1 MLSTLQRGG
10 PSGSSRQPTTTTVPP
25 TTTMIGRGAY
35 IPASGTSCSGGFWS
49 YGGGCIPCS
58 LNPSQCGSP
67 AVMPTPAPR
76 VTTTTT
82 IAPSRSCSPGYFY
95 YLADRGSGCA
105 VCPSVW
111 SASIPFPSE
120 CSGYTRRKSVPTTTT
135 TTSPPPPATLPPC
148 PSGVVRYG
156 CVPTTT
162 TTTTTQPQITAEQK
176 RRAERAF
183 LGAVMAL
190 CRSGKTTG
198 IPNIDNGTWCRL
210 LTSTTTTTTVV
221 PLSENVSQT
230 FHQSEGQL
238 GMPRHT
244 KLDGRLL
251 VHSLVATSS
260 GRLPICSPD
269 LDPRT
274 ECEIPERDDR
284 HLGQLAWDTLKEV
297 GKGVFRFLG
306 NVWKAGNDA
315 LETYGDNLTKRSEAY
330 LAMAQNPIVVSIYC
344 VTLGVAGLIPA
355 PIWAQAAWFVAGSGC
370 GIGATAYFELR
381 SDGRIYSLRG
391 L

>member
-1 MLSTLQRGG
+1 
-10 PSGSSRQPTTTTVPP
+10 
-25 TTTMIGRGAY
+25 MIGRGAY

-156 CVPTTT
+156 CIPTTT
-162 TTTTTQPQITAEQK
+162 TTPQPTTTVAPQLSPMQK
-176 RRAERAF
+176 EKAKQAF
-183 LGAVMAL
+183 IAAVLAL
-190 CRSGKTTG
+190 CRVVRLTGRTTG
-198 IPNIDNGTWCRL
+198 IANIDNGRWCPSVGVAEDR
-210 LTSTTTTTTVV
+210 TSDSTSIPSSATTTTSSVAPSRTAISSLASDHTKHSK
-221 PLSENVSQT
+221 LSLQQPNLASQANQFDLT
-230 FHQSEGQL
+230 FH
-238 GMPRHT
+238 P
-244 KLDGRLL
+244 
-251 VHSLVATSS
+251 
-260 GRLPICSPD
+260 
-269 LDPRT
+269 
-274 ECEIPERDDR
+274 
-284 HLGQLAWDTLKEV
+284 
-297 GKGVFRFLG
+297 
-306 NVWKAGNDA
+306 
-315 LETYGDNLTKRSEAY
+315 
-330 LAMAQNPIVVSIYC
+330 
-344 VTLGVAGLIPA
+344 LI
-355 PIWAQAAWFVAGSGC
+355 
-370 GIGATAYFELR
+370 
-381 SDGRIYSLRG
+381 DHYSLRQINFLEELKDAFDLAGEFSIEVWEELKNLASGTVTLIVDGAEFVFDLASEEMERWGENEVAKSRAWLAGIEHPVIVAVNCLAYSNLPPRIVGWVVGTLCTAYTVARFFLLEGGSIVHNGGG